1 MHEIGPAG
9 LPNGRQSDNEEAFID
24 RLLSDIP
31 EYSPYFECVKRVNV
45 GQKWVP
51 AEELGEFEL
60 GPNSCTGA

>member
-9 LPNGRQSDNEEAFID
+9 LPTGRQSDNEEAFID
-24 RLLSDIP
+24 RRLSGTP
-31 EYSPYFECVKRVNV
+31 EYSPYLECVKGVNV
-45 GQKWVP
+45 GQEWVL